1 MLLRGK
7 SVVVTGAGMG
17 IGRGIALV
25 LAQEGARVI
34 VSDIESASGACEE
47 TASMARREGGDV
59 VAFVCDVTQAGSAEA
74 LVAAAVER
82 FGRLDCAV
90 NNAGIAIPGAL
101 AEMSDEAYERVMA
114 VNLRGT
120 FRGLRAQLMQMASQ
134 AGGGAIVN
142 VASVAGLCAV
152 ADIGIYTASK
162 HGVIGLTK
170 SAAKEYGGQGIR
182 VNAVCPNAIRTPLLV
197 GSPPDF
203 QRRLVAPQAI
213 QRFGEPEEVGAAVAW
228 LCSDKAS
235 FVTGVALPVDGG
247 YMTGP

>member
-34 VSDIESASGACEE
+34 ASDVESASSACEE
-47 TASMARREGGDV
+47 TASLVRGEGGDA
-59 VAFVCDVTQAGSAEA
+59 VAFVCDVTQSGAADA
-74 LVAAAVER
+74 LVAAAIER

-90 NNAGIAIPGAL
+90 NNAGIAIPGPL
-101 AEMSDEAYERVMA
+101 AEVSDDAYDRVMA

-120 FRGLRAQLMQMASQ
+120 FRGLRAQLRQMAAQ

-152 ADIGIYTASK
+152 ADIGVYAASK
-162 HGVIGLTK
+162 HGVLGLTK
-170 SAAKEYGGQGIR
+170 NAAKEYGSRGIR
-182 VNAVCPNAIRTPLLV
+182 VNAVCPNAIRTPLLI
-197 GSPPDF
+197 GSPPEF
-203 QRRLVAPQAI
+203 QRKLVAPQAI